1 MNDQPKQSI
10 PIKGL
15 ICPECNNTI
24 ISEFELTVGKIIEC
38 SSCVTEC
45 EIISVSP
52 LKLAPLE
59 EEK

>member
-1 MNDQPKQSI
+1 MIDQPKQSI
-10 PIKGL
+10 PIQSF

-24 ISEFELTVGKIIEC
+24 TSESELSIGKIIEC
-38 SSCVTEC
+38 PACVTEC
-45 EIISVSP
+45 EVISVSP